1 MTLAFYRYE
10 GGFLGY
16 RVKPIAVHAV
26 VSINAARIFK
36 LLPNLCKIL
45 AQGLYLDDENIELFR
60 SIVLGHN
67 CCCG

>member
-10 GGFLGY
+10 DDFVGHLA
-16 RVKPIAVHAV
+16 KLIAVRAV
-26 VSINAARIFK
+26 ISINAARIFK